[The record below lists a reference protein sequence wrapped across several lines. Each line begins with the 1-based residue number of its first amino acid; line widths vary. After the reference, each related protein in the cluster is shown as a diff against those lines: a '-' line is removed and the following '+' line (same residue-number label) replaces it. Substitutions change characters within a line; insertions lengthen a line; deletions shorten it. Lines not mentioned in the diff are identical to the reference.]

1 MVLNVLVSMKKII
14 IIHLIL
20 SLVSGVL
27 LIGYGEMDDSP
38 GAQGIG
44 LLTVL
49 GSILLMVY
57 YWRIN
62 K

>member
-1 MVLNVLVSMKKII
+1 MKKII